1 MAPMSAFPGPRQVF
15 GVAVVLGML
24 LSTASS
30 RAFAA
35 CGVQDLGFLK
45 GVWQSQDGQTS
56 GEERWTLTAANT
68 WSGSAWEAKGET
80 LAFAEALSIL
90 TVEDGSVEMHLRH
103 FDGALNRAWEDKDH
117 PMIFRLASCDKRS
130 AVFDGTGDKAGEHIT
145 YRRSGD
151 RLEFIGDFLRKG
163 EPFRV
168 EVHLRRARD

>member
-1 MAPMSAFPGPRQVF
+1 M
-15 GVAVVLGML
+15 
-24 LSTASS
+24 ASS

-90 TVEDGSVEMHLRH
+90 AVEDGTVEMHLRH
-103 FDGALNRAWEDKDH
+103 FDGALNRAWEDKDR
-117 PMIFRLASCDKRS
+117 PMIFRLASCDKSS

-168 EVHLRRARD
+168 EVHLRRQRD